1 LSLNSAFINISNV
14 ESCELNV
21 EMLIK
26 KIGDIDFYNIND
38 LKADVNE
45 SKVEKLAIQLANQLV
60 QF

>member
-1 LSLNSAFINISNV
+1 
-14 ESCELNV
+14 
-21 EMLIK
+21 MLIK